1 MVCCRWHC
9 MYSKLE
15 SFNSNGFFR
24 WKFFN
29 LMGRRTQT
37 TKSFAQMK
45 NECFDKIKC
54 GTVATAAAAMVTAV
68 ATEMNVVMLLHC

>member
-1 MVCCRWHC
+1 
-9 MYSKLE
+9 
-15 SFNSNGFFR
+15 
-24 WKFFN
+24 
-29 LMGRRTQT
+29 MGRRTQT